1 VTSGRPS
8 DAPRVGIATHEAS
21 LTAAVVQ
28 RPEAVLCVSPIDHA
42 LVVLQEVELGIG
54 RPDLIVLNVDLTTIA
69 LRRSADL
76 RLSNLTEARALGALI
91 NGDPTLSGVSTRHL
105 RKLADRLGGS
115 GWLDP
120 RVSSRTVSDSV
131 LIEAK
136 VSHWGKGVGQLA
148 RVRWASHSAALLVP
162 TDVARRVPAAM
173 LSFNGLGLLTQDD
186 GTIAWHKTSPHA
198 DLPLHIDAWLGEL
211 ALRGLES

>member
-1 VTSGRPS
+1 VTSGPPWEG
-8 DAPRVGIATHEAS
+8 PRVGIATHEAL

-28 RPEAVLCVSPIDHA
+28 RPDAVLGIPPADHA

-54 RPDLIVLNVDLTTIA
+54 RPDLIVLNVDLTTVA
-69 LRRSADL
+69 LRKSAGL
-76 RLSNLTEARALGALI
+76 RLNNLTEARALGAVLY
-91 NGDPTLSGVSTRHL
+91 GDPTLSGVSTRHF
-105 RKLADRLGGS
+105 RKLADRLGRA
-115 GWLDP
+115 GWFDP
-120 RVSSRTVSDSV
+120 RVGSRTVSDSV

-173 LSFNGLGLLTQDD
+173 LSFNGLGLLTQDQ
-186 GTIAWHKTSPHA
+186 GTVAWHKASPRA